1 MLISLTEHHKKAA
14 EKIAFMQISSN
25 YLTHF
30 PPFIYL
36 IFSQTKR
43 ATEYKDRGLI
53 IRYHGFAQLKVRH
66 HHSTKPKHM
75 NSDTYLFS
83 HVTDKSNPNLDS

>member
-53 IRYHGFAQLKVRH
+53 IRYQRFRSVK
-66 HHSTKPKHM
+66 STTSSLNQAK
-75 NSDTYLFS
+75 TYEFGYVFVLS
-83 HVTDKSNPNLDS
+83 CYRQI